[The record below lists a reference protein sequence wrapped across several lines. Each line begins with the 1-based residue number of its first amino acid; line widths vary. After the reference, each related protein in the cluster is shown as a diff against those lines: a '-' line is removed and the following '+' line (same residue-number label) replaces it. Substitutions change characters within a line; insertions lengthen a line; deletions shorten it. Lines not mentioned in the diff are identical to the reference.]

1 MWRAQNWRWCFMDQQ
16 TQYFDLSDILAVL
29 HRNLLDACG
38 DFEGALSV
46 VSFMAGEGKYKYEL
60 YPRVQEIFA
69 TEILKQ
75 HPELGEIN
83 AETVSSENYQ
93 TWINRQKD
101 IFGETL
107 PLVSL
112 NDDETDYGFPEFIE

>member
-1 MWRAQNWRWCFMDQQ
+1 MDQQ
-16 TQYFDLSDILAVL
+16 TQYFDLSDILAAL
-29 HRNLLDACG
+29 HRNILDACG

-46 VSFMAGEGKYKYEL
+46 LSFMAGEGKYKYEFFH
-60 YPRVQEIFA
+60 RGQEIFKP
-69 TEILKQ
+69 EILRQ

-83 AETVSSENYQ
+83 AEGVNSENYQ
-93 TWINRQKD
+93 TWINQQKD

-112 NDDETDYGFPEFIE
+112 NEDENADDFPEFIE

>member
-1 MWRAQNWRWCFMDQQ
+1 MDQQ